1 MSYSRGLCHPAIPH
15 RLTASEVGHKSVKHR
30 PLAGGDFPAEPSTN
44 PIPNAR
50 SPCVGAV
57 SRFISH
63 LNKCRV
69 VIMLTTSSVLKVSHI
84 CRESSRHRVI
94 IIVVVVWSKQ
104 SRQQAWKSE
113 SQQRQANQKHSVRP
127 QLQPLNLAE
136 IGSPVGKQSSNE
148 CQVVT
153 VVEFAV
159 GQVIAVGQVK
169 SPEAQANNYTR
180 ENLKKKLGFKWI

>member
-1 MSYSRGLCHPAIPH
+1 
-15 RLTASEVGHKSVKHR
+15 
-30 PLAGGDFPAEPSTN
+30 
-44 PIPNAR
+44 
-50 SPCVGAV
+50 
-57 SRFISH
+57 
-63 LNKCRV
+63 
-69 VIMLTTSSVLKVSHI
+69 MLTTSSVCRRCVLKVSHI

-94 IIVVVVWSKQ
+94 IVIVVVVWSKQ

-113 SQQRQANQKHSVRP
+113 SQQRQANQNQNVRP

-153 VVEFAV
+153 VVAFAV
-159 GQVIAVGQVK
+159 GQVMAAGQVK

-180 ENLKKKLGFKWI
+180 ENILIFNIYLDTNLLS